1 MFDYILMALDLSVL
15 GFLFYWFMNRTG
27 ERRMD
32 KAWVYPASF
41 AAFAVFCLLV
51 QYSRSE
57 WVVTFS
63 IVLMVFFMET
73 VLYRPNGVSY
83 FYCLVYCLGFF
94 LCQITSVFVVQWIFT
109 NMTAL
114 TLLRVG
120 LERVDNMQLILLLV
134 KWFTEFFW
142 TYFILAI
149 VKKDEEEENRFFLYK
164 RQYFFFLLLPLFSIV
179 FMVSIIWMSADF
191 FVLRYGFGP
200 VILNIILIFAMNLL
214 LLYLFRQTGKGSRA
228 LREEKLYKQ
237 ESELLYQHYQ
247 TLEESYQAS
256 RKAIHDAKNH
266 MQAVARLYESGETD
280 KARAY
285 AEEVFHLL
293 NQTGHTWYT
302 GNRMLNIIL
311 NEKLGQASMRD
322 ARLEQDICDGCLDR
336 IREIDITTIF
346 ANLLDNAAEA
356 MGEGENRYFSL
367 QIQNIHSFLVI
378 KMINSKGKKKE
389 RAGQKHQRLGL
400 QNVRSALGKY
410 GGTMKISQT
419 DEEFQVSIM
428 IPDEQKEM

>member
-1 MFDYILMALDLSVL
+1 MFDYILMAVDLSVL

-149 VKKDEEEENRFFLYK
+149 VKKDEEEENRFF
-164 RQYFFFLLLPLFSIV
+164 
-179 FMVSIIWMSADF
+179 
-191 FVLRYGFGP
+191 
-200 VILNIILIFAMNLL
+200 
-214 LLYLFRQTGKGSRA
+214 
-228 LREEKLYKQ
+228 
-237 ESELLYQHYQ
+237 
-247 TLEESYQAS
+247 
-256 RKAIHDAKNH
+256 
-266 MQAVARLYESGETD
+266 
-280 KARAY
+280 
-285 AEEVFHLL
+285 
-293 NQTGHTWYT
+293 
-302 GNRMLNIIL
+302 
-311 NEKLGQASMRD
+311 
-322 ARLEQDICDGCLDR
+322 
-336 IREIDITTIF
+336 
-346 ANLLDNAAEA
+346 
-356 MGEGENRYFSL
+356 SL
-367 QIQNIHSFLVI
+367 
-378 KMINSKGKKKE
+378 
-389 RAGQKHQRLGL
+389 
-400 QNVRSALGKY
+400 
-410 GGTMKISQT
+410 
-419 DEEFQVSIM
+419 
-428 IPDEQKEM
+428 